1 MRPLFRPGE
10 QVLIKAGLVPKGTS
24 PYRGPYTIVRVLG
37 RYTFI
42 LSDGQC
48 WSARHMKRWIYDP
61 LWMAIDQE
69 PEAAPQAAQ
78 EPLPVQEEPL
88 EL

>member
-1 MRPLFRPGE
+1 M
-10 QVLIKAGLVPKGTS
+10 LIKAGPVPKGTS
-24 PYRGPYTIVRVLG
+24 PYRGPYTIIRVLG

-42 LSDGQC
+42 LSDGQRS
-48 WSARHMKRWIYDP
+48 SAHRMKRWIYDP
-61 LWMAIDQE
+61 LWMVIDQE